1 MERKPRRVYTPAE
14 PPEEIEAPQ
23 TAIGNQIKQEEEA
36 ARKMKGRRCAT
47 CNKLIPLGSI
57 QPYCSDHWPT
67 FEGADGEDQT
77 EVETDQG
84 VPLEAKLIDLGI
96 EPEEL
101 KQFCKTASLVPSPLP
116 SDPWESYDTVHGSA
130 QGLVKELKRCGAKTY
145 HIRQAL
151 EGAIRTLEGDEDGE
165 RRINYE
171 RGSEEEAEDQQS
183 TAAGLNDEAQEEDTQ
198 REEA

>member
-23 TAIGNQIKQEEEA
+23 TAIGKQIKQEEEA
-36 ARKMKGRRCAT
+36 ACIAVLEQAR
-47 CNKLIPLGSI
+47 I
-57 QPYCSDHWPT
+57 
-67 FEGADGEDQT
+67 
-77 EVETDQG
+77 EVEAEQG
-84 VPLEAKLIDLGI
+84 MTLEAKLIDLGI
-96 EPEEL
+96 DPEEL
-101 KQFCKTASLVPSPLP
+101 KQFCKTASLVPNPLP